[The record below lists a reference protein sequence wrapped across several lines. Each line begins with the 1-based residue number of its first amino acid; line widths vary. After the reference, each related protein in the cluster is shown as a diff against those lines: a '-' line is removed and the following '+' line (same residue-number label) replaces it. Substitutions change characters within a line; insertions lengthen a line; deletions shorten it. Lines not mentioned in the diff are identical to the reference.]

1 MWAMPPL
8 RSVGICLSFLVASL
22 VIAET
27 GSAQS
32 FTGDARAV
40 GMGGG
45 GKTAN
50 IALGMVEPAGGYSV
64 IPIPLGLIQVLPNL
78 EAFDPSSDQF
88 DPAWAAESAAN
99 PIHYTFNRK
108 TAGGDDPVARFMR
121 DLVNGELNRD
131 LATYSSFH
139 LPLTLTGEG
148 LASPAWGKT
157 FKFAKRSTGAYQGIF
172 IGAGPYFSF
181 GTDNTFD
188 PRLSDIFENG
198 THYPNSSLLVTDAS
212 QIQMAMSIVF
222 GYRTRLVV
230 PAWSG
235 GRDGVYLAANYRYLR
250 GFKYLQP
257 DTTVRFDTDA
267 QGLITL
273 NPTTTPIVINDLE
286 ADKGTGRA
294 VDVGVQFV
302 RDRWEGGVGVNGI
315 GNKIDWTEI
324 TLKRFTQNSL
334 TAGGDFVEQ
343 TIANPPGTLP
353 VELPI
358 VTTGNIGYDGE
369 GYAFKAA
376 IVHGFNGNGFHGGA
390 EKTFG
395 SIAVRGGARLSR
407 GFWDPTWGIGFG
419 RRVGVDIGF
428 YGSHSNLEE
437 KQQFSMAL
445 SIRIARNR
453 STL

>member
-1 MWAMPPL
+1 MSQL
-8 RSVGICLSFLVASL
+8 RSLGIALSLLVSSL
-22 VIAET
+22 TFAEVAL
-27 GSAQS
+27 AQS
-32 FTGDARAV
+32 FTGDARTV

-50 IALGMVEPAGGYSV
+50 IAIGMVDPVGGYRV

-78 EAFDPSSDQF
+78 ESFNPSSDQF
-88 DPAWAAESAAN
+88 DPAWAGEAAAN
-99 PIHYTFNRK
+99 PMHYMFNRK
-108 TAGGDDPVARFMR
+108 TPGGDDPLARFMT

-157 FKFAKRSTGAYQGIF
+157 FKFSKRSSGAYRGIF
-172 IGAGPYFSF
+172 VGAGPYFSF

-198 THYPNSSLLVTDAS
+198 THYPNTSMFVTDAS
-212 QIQMAMSIVF
+212 QIQMAMSIVV

-267 QGLITL
+267 QGLITV
-273 NPTTTPIVINDLE
+273 NPTTTPIVVNDLE

-315 GNKIDWTEI
+315 GNKIDWTDV
-324 TLKRFTQNSL
+324 TVKRFTQNSL

-343 TIANPPGTLP
+343 TIANPPVTLP
-353 VELPI
+353 VELPV
-358 VTTGNIGYDGE
+358 VTTGNIGYDGD

-376 IVHGFNGNGFHGGA
+376 IAHGFNGNSFHGGA
-390 EKTFG
+390 EKSIG
-395 SIAVRGGARLSR
+395 SIAVRGGAKLSR
-407 GFWDPTWGIGFG
+407 GFWDPTFGVGFG
-419 RRVGVDIGF
+419 RGVGIDVGF
-428 YGSHSNLEE
+428 YGSHANIEE
-437 KQQFSMAL
+437 KQTFSMAI
-445 SIRIARNR
+445 SIRIARKGP
-453 STL
+453 TL

>member
-1 MWAMPPL
+1 MPPL
-8 RSVGICLSFLVASL
+8 RFPGISLSVLVFSL
-22 VIAET
+22 AFTEIV
-27 GSAQS
+27 SAQS
-32 FTGDARAV
+32 FTGDARTV

-50 IALGMVEPAGGYSV
+50 VALSMVEPVGGYSV

-99 PIHYTFNRK
+99 PMHYMFNRK
-108 TAGGDDPVARFMR
+108 TPGGDDPLARFMS

-157 FKFAKRSTGAYQGIF
+157 FKFSTRSSGAYRGIF
-172 IGAGPYFSF
+172 VGAGPYFSF

-188 PRLSDIFENG
+188 PRLTDIFENG
-198 THYPNSSLLVTDAS
+198 THYPNSSLIVTDAS
-212 QIQMAMSIVF
+212 QIQMAMSIVV

-235 GRDGVYLAANYRYLR
+235 RRDGVYLAANYRYLR

-257 DTTVRFDTDA
+257 DTTVRFDTDS
-267 QGLITL
+267 QGLITV

-294 VDVGVQFV
+294 VDIGVQIV

-315 GNKIDWTEI
+315 GNKIDWTDV

-343 TIANPPGTLP
+343 TIANPPGTLT
-353 VELPI
+353 VELPV
-358 VTTGNIGYDGE
+358 VTTGNIGYDGD
-369 GYAFKAA
+369 GYAFKTA
-376 IVHGFNGNGFHGGA
+376 IAHGFNGNSFHGGG
-390 EKTFG
+390 EKSLG
-395 SIAVRGGARLSR
+395 SLAVRGGAKYSR
-407 GFWDPTWGIGFG
+407 GFWDPTWGVGFG

-428 YGSHSNLEE
+428 YGSHANIEE
-437 KQQFSMAL
+437 KQTFSMAI

-453 STL
+453 PTL